1 MKILRDGYNTPHDVV
16 LGKEDNLEKY
26 KGWMNSPNHKAAIL
40 NSSYTSTGI
49 GVVKHDNIYAW
60 VELFGNKEVV
70 TVASE
75 YKTKQEQK
83 TTTVKILSKNA
94 VLNCSG
100 LQNEIIKNLG
110 FDSNNKGPS
119 AEIRIH
125 YINSQGKS
133 YDDSIV
139 LGKED
144 VGFSTSN
151 SNGLG
156 IDENGQLQYK
166 KAGEYQVKATL
177 KNYPSKTITETVV
190 IKNPIYNLEIEDIP
204 DQKYTGSEVKPK
216 VVLKDNNY
224 TLIEDV
230 DYYLYYENN
239 VECGNNAIIYIL
251 GDGYYNIESGDNVST
266 AEKTFTIIKGSTP
279 IVDPVTKPEKVKNVK
294 IDQIDYTNVTL
305 SWGKVSDATGYKV
318 YKYDE
323 ETKKYKYYGAT
334 TNLTL
339 NISKL
344 TPNTEYNFK
353 VSAYKE
359 LGGKKYEGIA
369 SDTLTVTTNN
379 PTPVDVRNLKVDAR
393 SVTTNSLKLTWE
405 KLSNISGYQIYIF
418 NYKTGIY
425 NKLTT
430 ITNPAATSYVVKN
443 LNPSTKYNFIVIA
456 YRNVEGINYLGKQ
469 YSATPAVQVT
479 KVAPITATRDETT
492 TNAIRLTWSASPN
505 ATGYIIYRYNY
516 SKKKYEK
523 IVTTRDVTYVFTKL
537 PSATKY
543 NFKVKAYKV
552 DNNKT
557 YYGAASKTIITTTK
571 PGKATNARATGKTK
585 TRIRIRWNR
594 VRGATGYRV
603 YIYDS
608 KTKKYKYYGSTK
620 NTTALIKNRKANTTY
635 KIKVQA
641 YKKPYKLVYLGAAS
655 NTIRV
660 KTLK

>member
-1 MKILRDGYNTPHDVV
+1 MQVAMNGFMGSDLHKDSILAT
-16 LGKEDNLEKY
+16 
-26 KGWMNSPNHKAAIL
+26 NSNII
-40 NSSYTSTGI
+40 GI
-49 GVVKHDNIYAW
+49 GVVEHDGIYHWVQLFGEDELKQADLTKKNETVQTTIEIPLRK
-60 VELFGNKEVV
+60 VELYYDIQEKIYKDEITGDEEATAYIHNTESGAYDEDLLKVDISDLEYDVSDSSVINIDEKGNVKYNKIGKCEI
-70 TVASE
+70 
-75 YKTKQEQK
+75 
-83 TTTVKILSKNA
+83 TVK
-94 VLNCSG
+94 
-100 LQNEIIKNLG
+100 
-110 FDSNNKGPS
+110 
-119 AEIRIH
+119 
-125 YINSQGKS
+125 
-133 YDDSIV
+133 
-139 LGKED
+139 
-144 VGFSTSN
+144 
-151 SNGLG
+151 
-156 IDENGQLQYK
+156 
-166 KAGEYQVKATL
+166 L
-177 KNYPSKTITETVV
+177 KNYPSIETTKV
-190 IKNPIYNLEIEDIP
+190 INVMGKLIDAEVQDIP
-204 DQKYTGSEVKPK
+204 DQKYTGSEIKPK
-216 VVLKDNNY
+216 VVVKYDGNILTENKDYSLRYKNNTNCGVATVYIAGKGDYDPEYATKANFNIVKDNTN
-224 TLIEDV
+224 LV
-230 DYYLYYENN
+230 VRPQK
-239 VECGNNAIIYIL
+239 VE
-251 GDGYYNIESGDNVST
+251 
-266 AEKTFTIIKGSTP
+266 
-279 IVDPVTKPEKVKNVK
+279 NVK
-294 IDQIDYTNVTL
+294 INQIDYTNVTL
-305 SWGKVSDATGYKV
+305 SWEKVSDATGYKV

-359 LGGKKYEGIA
+359 LGENKYEGTA
-369 SDTLTVTTNN
+369 SDAITVTTGN
-379 PTPVDVRNLKVDAR
+379 PTPTDIRIVKAENI
-393 SVTTNSLKLTWE
+393 TTNSLKLTWE
-405 KLSNISGYQIYIF
+405 KLPNISGYQILKFDY
-418 NYKTGIY
+418 TTRRY
-425 NKLTT
+425 NKLKT
-430 ITNPAATSYVVKN
+430 IADSSTTSYVVTG

-469 YSATPAVQVT
+469 YSANPAVQVT

>member
-1 MKILRDGYNTPHDVV
+1 MQVAMNGFMGSDLHKDSILAT
-16 LGKEDNLEKY
+16 
-26 KGWMNSPNHKAAIL
+26 NSNII
-40 NSSYTSTGI
+40 GI
-49 GVVKHDNIYAW
+49 GVVEHDGIYHWVQLFGEDELKQADLTKKNETVQTTIEIPLRK
-60 VELFGNKEVV
+60 VELYYDIQEKIYKDEITGDEEATVYIHNTESGAYDEDLLKVDLSDLEYDVSDSSVINIDEKGNVKYNKIGKCEI
-70 TVASE
+70 
-75 YKTKQEQK
+75 
-83 TTTVKILSKNA
+83 TVK
-94 VLNCSG
+94 
-100 LQNEIIKNLG
+100 
-110 FDSNNKGPS
+110 
-119 AEIRIH
+119 
-125 YINSQGKS
+125 
-133 YDDSIV
+133 
-139 LGKED
+139 
-144 VGFSTSN
+144 
-151 SNGLG
+151 
-156 IDENGQLQYK
+156 
-166 KAGEYQVKATL
+166 L
-177 KNYPSKTITETVV
+177 KNYPSIETTKV
-190 IKNPIYNLEIEDIP
+190 INVMGKLIDAEVQDIP
-204 DQKYTGSEVKPK
+204 DQKYTGSEIKPK
-216 VVLKDNNY
+216 VVVKYDGNILTENKDYSLRYKNNTNCGVATVYIAGKGDYDPEYATKANFNIVKDNTN
-224 TLIEDV
+224 LV
-230 DYYLYYENN
+230 VRPQK
-239 VECGNNAIIYIL
+239 VE
-251 GDGYYNIESGDNVST
+251 
-266 AEKTFTIIKGSTP
+266 
-279 IVDPVTKPEKVKNVK
+279 NVK
-294 IDQIDYTNVTL
+294 INQIDYTNVTL

-359 LGGKKYEGIA
+359 LGENKYEGTA
-369 SDTLTVTTNN
+369 SDAITVTTGN
-379 PTPVDVRNLKVDAR
+379 PTPTDVRNLKVDAK
-393 SVTTNSLKLTWE
+393 SVTTNGLKLTWE

-430 ITNPAATSYVVKN
+430 ITDPATTSYVVKK
-443 LNPSTKYNFIVIA
+443 LNPSTKYNFIIVA
-456 YRNVEGINYLGKQ
+456 YKSVEGINYLGKQ
-469 YSATPAVQVT
+469 YSAAPALQVT

-557 YYGAASKTIITTTK
+557 YYGTASSAIITTTK

-585 TRIRIRWNR
+585 TKIRIRWNR

>member
-1 MKILRDGYNTPHDVV
+1 MQVAMNGFMGSDLHKDSILAT
-16 LGKEDNLEKY
+16 
-26 KGWMNSPNHKAAIL
+26 NSNII
-40 NSSYTSTGI
+40 GI
-49 GVVKHDNIYAW
+49 GVVEHDGIYHWVQLFGEDELKQADLTKKNETVQTTIEIPLRK
-60 VELFGNKEVV
+60 VELYYDIQEKIYKDEITGDEEATVYIHNTESGAYDEDLLKVDLSDLEYDVSDSSVINIDEKGNVKYNKIGKCEI
-70 TVASE
+70 
-75 YKTKQEQK
+75 
-83 TTTVKILSKNA
+83 TVK
-94 VLNCSG
+94 
-100 LQNEIIKNLG
+100 
-110 FDSNNKGPS
+110 
-119 AEIRIH
+119 
-125 YINSQGKS
+125 
-133 YDDSIV
+133 
-139 LGKED
+139 
-144 VGFSTSN
+144 
-151 SNGLG
+151 
-156 IDENGQLQYK
+156 
-166 KAGEYQVKATL
+166 L
-177 KNYPSKTITETVV
+177 KNYPSIETTKV
-190 IKNPIYNLEIEDIP
+190 INVMGKLIDAEVQDIP
-204 DQKYTGSEVKPK
+204 DQKYTGSEIKPK
-216 VVLKDNNY
+216 VVVKYDGNILTENKDYSLRYKNNTNCGVATVYIAGKGDYDPEYATKANFNIVKDNTN
-224 TLIEDV
+224 LV
-230 DYYLYYENN
+230 VRPQK
-239 VECGNNAIIYIL
+239 VE
-251 GDGYYNIESGDNVST
+251 
-266 AEKTFTIIKGSTP
+266 
-279 IVDPVTKPEKVKNVK
+279 NVK
-294 IDQIDYTNVTL
+294 INQIDYTNVTL

-359 LGGKKYEGIA
+359 LGENKYEGTA
-369 SDTLTVTTNN
+369 SDAITVTTGN
-379 PTPVDVRNLKVDAR
+379 PTPTDVRNLKVDAK
-393 SVTTNSLKLTWE
+393 SVTTNGLKLTWE

-430 ITNPAATSYVVKN
+430 ITDPATTSYVVKK
-443 LNPSTKYNFIVIA
+443 LNPSTKYNFIIVA
-456 YRNVEGINYLGKQ
+456 YKSVEGINYLGKQ
-469 YSATPAVQVT
+469 YSASPALQVT

-523 IVTTRDVTYVFTKL
+523 IVATRDVTYVFTKL

-585 TRIRIRWNR
+585 TKIRIRWNR

>member
-1 MKILRDGYNTPHDVV
+1 MQVAMNGFMGSDLHKDSILAT
-16 LGKEDNLEKY
+16 
-26 KGWMNSPNHKAAIL
+26 NSNII
-40 NSSYTSTGI
+40 GI
-49 GVVKHDNIYAW
+49 GVVEHDGIYHWVQLFGEDELKQADLTKKNETVQTTIEIPLRK
-60 VELFGNKEVV
+60 VELYYDIQEKIYKDEITGDEEATAYIHNTESGAYDEDLLKVDISDLEYDVSDSSVINIDEKGNVKYNKIGKCEI
-70 TVASE
+70 
-75 YKTKQEQK
+75 
-83 TTTVKILSKNA
+83 TVK
-94 VLNCSG
+94 
-100 LQNEIIKNLG
+100 
-110 FDSNNKGPS
+110 
-119 AEIRIH
+119 
-125 YINSQGKS
+125 
-133 YDDSIV
+133 
-139 LGKED
+139 
-144 VGFSTSN
+144 
-151 SNGLG
+151 
-156 IDENGQLQYK
+156 
-166 KAGEYQVKATL
+166 L
-177 KNYPSKTITETVV
+177 KNYPSIETTKV
-190 IKNPIYNLEIEDIP
+190 INVMGKLIDAEVQDIP
-204 DQKYTGSEVKPK
+204 DQKYTGSEIKPK
-216 VVLKDNNY
+216 VVVKYDGNILTENKDYSLRYKNNTNCGVATVYIAGKGDYDPEYATKANFNIVKDNTN
-224 TLIEDV
+224 LV
-230 DYYLYYENN
+230 VRPQK
-239 VECGNNAIIYIL
+239 VE
-251 GDGYYNIESGDNVST
+251 
-266 AEKTFTIIKGSTP
+266 
-279 IVDPVTKPEKVKNVK
+279 NVK
-294 IDQIDYTNVTL
+294 INQIDYTNVTL
-305 SWGKVSDATGYKV
+305 SWEKVSDATGYKV

-344 TPNTEYNFK
+344 NPKTEYNFK

-359 LGGKKYEGIA
+359 LGENKYEGTA
-369 SDTLTVTTNN
+369 SDAITVTTGN
-379 PTPVDVRNLKVDAR
+379 PTPTDVRNLKVNAK

-430 ITNPAATSYVVKN
+430 ITDPATTSYVVKK
-443 LNPSTKYNFIVIA
+443 LNPSTKYNFIIVA
-456 YRNVEGINYLGKQ
+456 YKRVEGINYLGKQ
-469 YSATPAVQVT
+469 YSATPALQVT

>member
-1 MKILRDGYNTPHDVV
+1 MQVAMNGFMGSDLHKDSILAT
-16 LGKEDNLEKY
+16 
-26 KGWMNSPNHKAAIL
+26 NSNII
-40 NSSYTSTGI
+40 GI
-49 GVVKHDNIYAW
+49 GVVEHDGIYHWVQLFGEDELKQADLTKKNETVQTTIEIPLRK
-60 VELFGNKEVV
+60 VELYYDIQEKIYKDEITGDEEATVYIHNTESGAYDEDLLKVDLSDLEYDVSDSSVINIDEKGNVKYNKIGKCEI
-70 TVASE
+70 
-75 YKTKQEQK
+75 
-83 TTTVKILSKNA
+83 TVK
-94 VLNCSG
+94 
-100 LQNEIIKNLG
+100 
-110 FDSNNKGPS
+110 
-119 AEIRIH
+119 
-125 YINSQGKS
+125 
-133 YDDSIV
+133 
-139 LGKED
+139 
-144 VGFSTSN
+144 
-151 SNGLG
+151 
-156 IDENGQLQYK
+156 
-166 KAGEYQVKATL
+166 L
-177 KNYPSKTITETVV
+177 KNYPSIETTKV
-190 IKNPIYNLEIEDIP
+190 INVMGKLIDAEVQDIP
-204 DQKYTGSEVKPK
+204 DQKYTGSEIKPK
-216 VVLKDNNY
+216 VVVKYDGNILTENKDYSLRYKNNTNCGVATVYIAGKGDYDPEYATKANFNIVKDNTN
-224 TLIEDV
+224 LV
-230 DYYLYYENN
+230 VRPQK
-239 VECGNNAIIYIL
+239 VE
-251 GDGYYNIESGDNVST
+251 
-266 AEKTFTIIKGSTP
+266 
-279 IVDPVTKPEKVKNVK
+279 NVK
-294 IDQIDYTNVTL
+294 INQIDYTNVTL

-359 LGGKKYEGIA
+359 LGENKYEGTA
-369 SDTLTVTTNN
+369 SDAITVTTGN
-379 PTPVDVRNLKVDAR
+379 PTPTDIRIVKAENI
-393 SVTTNSLKLTWE
+393 TTNSLKLTWE
-405 KLSNISGYQIYIF
+405 KLPNISGYQILKFDY
-418 NYKTGIY
+418 TTRRY
-425 NKLTT
+425 NKLKT
-430 ITNPAATSYVVKN
+430 IADSSTTSYVVTG

-469 YSATPAVQVT
+469 YSANPAVQVT

>member
-1 MKILRDGYNTPHDVV
+1 MQVAMNGFMGSDLHKDSILAT
-16 LGKEDNLEKY
+16 
-26 KGWMNSPNHKAAIL
+26 NSNII
-40 NSSYTSTGI
+40 GI
-49 GVVKHDNIYAW
+49 GVVEHDGIYHWVQLFGEDELKQADLTKKNETVQTTIEIPLRK
-60 VELFGNKEVV
+60 VELYYDIQEKIYKDEITGDEEATAYIHNTESGAYDEDLLKVDISDLEYDVSDSSVINIDEKGNVKYNKIGKCEI
-70 TVASE
+70 
-75 YKTKQEQK
+75 
-83 TTTVKILSKNA
+83 TVK
-94 VLNCSG
+94 
-100 LQNEIIKNLG
+100 
-110 FDSNNKGPS
+110 
-119 AEIRIH
+119 
-125 YINSQGKS
+125 
-133 YDDSIV
+133 
-139 LGKED
+139 
-144 VGFSTSN
+144 
-151 SNGLG
+151 
-156 IDENGQLQYK
+156 
-166 KAGEYQVKATL
+166 L
-177 KNYPSKTITETVV
+177 KNYPSIETTKV
-190 IKNPIYNLEIEDIP
+190 INVMGKLIDAEVQDIP
-204 DQKYTGSEVKPK
+204 DQKYTGSEIKPK
-216 VVLKDNNY
+216 VVVKYDGNILTENKDYSLRYKNNTNCGVATVYIAGKGDYDPEYATKANFNIVKDNTN
-224 TLIEDV
+224 LV
-230 DYYLYYENN
+230 VRPQK
-239 VECGNNAIIYIL
+239 VE
-251 GDGYYNIESGDNVST
+251 
-266 AEKTFTIIKGSTP
+266 
-279 IVDPVTKPEKVKNVK
+279 NVK
-294 IDQIDYTNVTL
+294 INQIDYTNVTL

-359 LGGKKYEGIA
+359 LGENKYEGTA
-369 SDTLTVTTNN
+369 SDAITVTTGN
-379 PTPVDVRNLKVDAR
+379 PTPTDVRNLKVNAK

-430 ITNPAATSYVVKN
+430 ITDPATTSYVVKK
-443 LNPSTKYNFIVIA
+443 LNPSTKYNFIIVA
-456 YRNVEGINYLGKQ
+456 YKRVEGINYLGKQ
-469 YSATPAVQVT
+469 YSATPALQVT

>member
-1 MKILRDGYNTPHDVV
+1 MQVAMNGFMGSDLHKDSILAT
-16 LGKEDNLEKY
+16 
-26 KGWMNSPNHKAAIL
+26 NSNII
-40 NSSYTSTGI
+40 GI
-49 GVVKHDNIYAW
+49 GVVEHDGIYHWVQLFGEDELKQADLTKKNETVQTTIEIPLRK
-60 VELFGNKEVV
+60 VELYYDIQEKIYKDEITGDEEATVYIHNTESGAYDEDLLKVDLSDLEYDVSDSSVINIDEKGNVKYNKIGKCEI
-70 TVASE
+70 
-75 YKTKQEQK
+75 
-83 TTTVKILSKNA
+83 TVK
-94 VLNCSG
+94 
-100 LQNEIIKNLG
+100 
-110 FDSNNKGPS
+110 
-119 AEIRIH
+119 
-125 YINSQGKS
+125 
-133 YDDSIV
+133 
-139 LGKED
+139 
-144 VGFSTSN
+144 
-151 SNGLG
+151 
-156 IDENGQLQYK
+156 
-166 KAGEYQVKATL
+166 L
-177 KNYPSKTITETVV
+177 KNYPSIETTKV
-190 IKNPIYNLEIEDIP
+190 INVMGKLIDAEVQDIP
-204 DQKYTGSEVKPK
+204 DQKYTGSEIKPK
-216 VVLKDNNY
+216 VVVKYDGNILTENKDYSLRYKNNTNCGVATVYIAGKGDYDPEYATKANFNIVKDNTN
-224 TLIEDV
+224 LV
-230 DYYLYYENN
+230 VRPQK
-239 VECGNNAIIYIL
+239 VE
-251 GDGYYNIESGDNVST
+251 
-266 AEKTFTIIKGSTP
+266 
-279 IVDPVTKPEKVKNVK
+279 NVK
-294 IDQIDYTNVTL
+294 INQIDYTNVTL

-359 LGGKKYEGIA
+359 LGENKYEGTA
-369 SDTLTVTTNN
+369 SDAITVTTGN
-379 PTPVDVRNLKVDAR
+379 PTPTDVRNLKVDAK
-393 SVTTNSLKLTWE
+393 SVTTNGLKLTWE

-430 ITNPAATSYVVKN
+430 ITDPATTSYVVKK
-443 LNPSTKYNFIVIA
+443 LNPSTKYNFIIVA
-456 YRNVEGINYLGKQ
+456 YKSVEGINYLGKQ
-469 YSATPAVQVT
+469 YSASPALQVT

-585 TRIRIRWNR
+585 TKIRIRWNR

>member
-1 MKILRDGYNTPHDVV
+1 MQVAMNGFMGSDLHKDSILAT
-16 LGKEDNLEKY
+16 
-26 KGWMNSPNHKAAIL
+26 NSNII
-40 NSSYTSTGI
+40 GI
-49 GVVKHDNIYAW
+49 GVVEHDGIYHWVQLFGEDELKQADLTKKNETVQTTIEIPLRK
-60 VELFGNKEVV
+60 VELYYDIQEKIYKDEITGDEEATVYIHNTESGAYDEDLLKVDLSDLEYDVSDSSVINIDEKGNVKYNKIGKCEI
-70 TVASE
+70 
-75 YKTKQEQK
+75 
-83 TTTVKILSKNA
+83 TVK
-94 VLNCSG
+94 
-100 LQNEIIKNLG
+100 
-110 FDSNNKGPS
+110 
-119 AEIRIH
+119 
-125 YINSQGKS
+125 
-133 YDDSIV
+133 
-139 LGKED
+139 
-144 VGFSTSN
+144 
-151 SNGLG
+151 
-156 IDENGQLQYK
+156 
-166 KAGEYQVKATL
+166 L
-177 KNYPSKTITETVV
+177 KNYPSIETTKV
-190 IKNPIYNLEIEDIP
+190 INVMGKLIDAEVQDIP
-204 DQKYTGSEVKPK
+204 DQKYTGSEIKPK
-216 VVLKDNNY
+216 VVVKYDGNILTENKDYSLRYKNNTNCGVATVYIAGKGDYDPEYATKANFNIVKDNTN
-224 TLIEDV
+224 LV
-230 DYYLYYENN
+230 VRPQK
-239 VECGNNAIIYIL
+239 VE
-251 GDGYYNIESGDNVST
+251 
-266 AEKTFTIIKGSTP
+266 
-279 IVDPVTKPEKVKNVK
+279 NVK
-294 IDQIDYTNVTL
+294 INQIDYTNVTL

-359 LGGKKYEGIA
+359 LGENKYEGTA
-369 SDTLTVTTNN
+369 SDAITVTTGN
-379 PTPVDVRNLKVDAR
+379 PTPTDVRNLKVDAK
-393 SVTTNSLKLTWE
+393 SVTTNGLKLTWE

-430 ITNPAATSYVVKN
+430 ITDPATTSYVVKK
-443 LNPSTKYNFIVIA
+443 LNPSTKYNFIIVA
-456 YRNVEGINYLGKQ
+456 YKSVEGINYLGKQ
-469 YSATPAVQVT
+469 YSASPALQVT

-571 PGKATNARATGKTK
+571 PGKVTNARATGKTK
-585 TRIRIRWNR
+585 TKIRIRWNR

>member
-1 MKILRDGYNTPHDVV
+1 MQVAMNGFMGSDLHKDSILAT
-16 LGKEDNLEKY
+16 
-26 KGWMNSPNHKAAIL
+26 NSNII
-40 NSSYTSTGI
+40 GI
-49 GVVKHDNIYAW
+49 GVVEHDGIYHWVQLFGEDELKQADLTKKNETVQTTIEIPLRK
-60 VELFGNKEVV
+60 VELYYDIQEKIYKDEITGDEEATAYIHNTESGAYDEDLLKVDISDLEYDVSDSSVINIDEKGNVKYNKIGKCEI
-70 TVASE
+70 
-75 YKTKQEQK
+75 
-83 TTTVKILSKNA
+83 TVK
-94 VLNCSG
+94 
-100 LQNEIIKNLG
+100 
-110 FDSNNKGPS
+110 
-119 AEIRIH
+119 
-125 YINSQGKS
+125 
-133 YDDSIV
+133 
-139 LGKED
+139 
-144 VGFSTSN
+144 
-151 SNGLG
+151 
-156 IDENGQLQYK
+156 
-166 KAGEYQVKATL
+166 L
-177 KNYPSKTITETVV
+177 KNYPSIETTKV
-190 IKNPIYNLEIEDIP
+190 INVMGKLIDAEVQDIP
-204 DQKYTGSEVKPK
+204 DQKYTGSEIKPK
-216 VVLKDNNY
+216 VVVKYDGNILTENKDYSLRYKNNTNCGVATVYIAGKGDYDPEYATKANFNIVKDNTN
-224 TLIEDV
+224 LV
-230 DYYLYYENN
+230 VRPQK
-239 VECGNNAIIYIL
+239 VE
-251 GDGYYNIESGDNVST
+251 
-266 AEKTFTIIKGSTP
+266 
-279 IVDPVTKPEKVKNVK
+279 NVK
-294 IDQIDYTNVTL
+294 INQIDYTNVTL

-359 LGGKKYEGIA
+359 LGENKYEGTA
-369 SDTLTVTTNN
+369 SDAITVTTGN
-379 PTPVDVRNLKVDAR
+379 PTPTDVRNLKVNAK

-430 ITNPAATSYVVKN
+430 ITDPATTSYVVKK
-443 LNPSTKYNFIVIA
+443 LNPSTKYNFIIVA
-456 YRNVEGINYLGKQ
+456 YKRVEGINYLGKQ
-469 YSATPAVQVT
+469 YSATPALQVT

-571 PGKATNARATGKTK
+571 PGKATDARATGKTK

>member
-1 MKILRDGYNTPHDVV
+1 MQVAMNGFMGSDLHKDSILAT
-16 LGKEDNLEKY
+16 
-26 KGWMNSPNHKAAIL
+26 NSNII
-40 NSSYTSTGI
+40 GI
-49 GVVKHDNIYAW
+49 GVVEHDGIYHWVQLFGEDELKQADLTKKNETVQTTIEIPLRK
-60 VELFGNKEVV
+60 VELYYDIQEKIYKDEITGDEEATAYIHNTESGAYDEDLLKVDISDLEYDVSDSSVINIDEKGNVKYNKIGKCEI
-70 TVASE
+70 
-75 YKTKQEQK
+75 
-83 TTTVKILSKNA
+83 TVK
-94 VLNCSG
+94 
-100 LQNEIIKNLG
+100 
-110 FDSNNKGPS
+110 
-119 AEIRIH
+119 
-125 YINSQGKS
+125 
-133 YDDSIV
+133 
-139 LGKED
+139 
-144 VGFSTSN
+144 
-151 SNGLG
+151 
-156 IDENGQLQYK
+156 
-166 KAGEYQVKATL
+166 L
-177 KNYPSKTITETVV
+177 KNYPSIETTKV
-190 IKNPIYNLEIEDIP
+190 INVMGKLIDAEVQDIP
-204 DQKYTGSEVKPK
+204 DQKYTGSEIKPK
-216 VVLKDNNY
+216 VVVKYDGNILTENKDYSLRYKNNTNCGVATVYIAGKGDYDPEYATKANFNIVKDNTN
-224 TLIEDV
+224 LV
-230 DYYLYYENN
+230 VRPQK
-239 VECGNNAIIYIL
+239 VE
-251 GDGYYNIESGDNVST
+251 
-266 AEKTFTIIKGSTP
+266 
-279 IVDPVTKPEKVKNVK
+279 NVK
-294 IDQIDYTNVTL
+294 INQIDYTNVTL

-359 LGGKKYEGIA
+359 LGENKYEGTA
-369 SDTLTVTTNN
+369 SDAITVTTGN
-379 PTPVDVRNLKVDAR
+379 PTPTDIRIVKAENI
-393 SVTTNSLKLTWE
+393 TTNSLKLTWE
-405 KLSNISGYQIYIF
+405 KLPNISGYQILKFDY
-418 NYKTGIY
+418 TTRRY
-425 NKLTT
+425 NKLKT
-430 ITNPAATSYVVKN
+430 IADSSTTSYVVTG

-469 YSATPAVQVT
+469 SSANPAVQVT

>member
-1 MKILRDGYNTPHDVV
+1 MQVAMNGFMGSDLHKDSILAT
-16 LGKEDNLEKY
+16 
-26 KGWMNSPNHKAAIL
+26 NSNII
-40 NSSYTSTGI
+40 GI
-49 GVVKHDNIYAW
+49 GVVEHDGIYHWVQLFGEDELKQADLTKKNETVQTTIEIPLRK
-60 VELFGNKEVV
+60 VELYYDIQEKIYKDEITGDEEATVYIHNTESGAYDEDLLKVDLSDLEYDVSDSSVINIDEKGNVKYNKIGKCEI
-70 TVASE
+70 
-75 YKTKQEQK
+75 
-83 TTTVKILSKNA
+83 TVK
-94 VLNCSG
+94 
-100 LQNEIIKNLG
+100 
-110 FDSNNKGPS
+110 
-119 AEIRIH
+119 
-125 YINSQGKS
+125 
-133 YDDSIV
+133 
-139 LGKED
+139 
-144 VGFSTSN
+144 
-151 SNGLG
+151 
-156 IDENGQLQYK
+156 
-166 KAGEYQVKATL
+166 L
-177 KNYPSKTITETVV
+177 KNYPSIETTKV
-190 IKNPIYNLEIEDIP
+190 INVMGKLIDAEVQDIP
-204 DQKYTGSEVKPK
+204 DQKYTGSEIKPK
-216 VVLKDNNY
+216 VVVKYDGNILTENKDYSLRYKNNTNCGVATVYIAGKGDYDPEYATKANFNIVKDNTN
-224 TLIEDV
+224 LV
-230 DYYLYYENN
+230 VRPQK
-239 VECGNNAIIYIL
+239 VE
-251 GDGYYNIESGDNVST
+251 
-266 AEKTFTIIKGSTP
+266 
-279 IVDPVTKPEKVKNVK
+279 NVK
-294 IDQIDYTNVTL
+294 INQIDYTNVTL

-359 LGGKKYEGIA
+359 LGENKYEGTA
-369 SDTLTVTTNN
+369 SDAITVTTGN
-379 PTPVDVRNLKVDAR
+379 PTPTDVRNLKVDAK
-393 SVTTNSLKLTWE
+393 SVTTNGLKLTWE

-430 ITNPAATSYVVKN
+430 ITDPATTSYVVKK
-443 LNPSTKYNFIVIA
+443 LNPSTKYNFIIVA
-456 YRNVEGINYLGKQ
+456 YKSVEGINYLGKQ
-469 YSATPAVQVT
+469 YSAAPALQVT

-585 TRIRIRWNR
+585 TKIRIRWNR